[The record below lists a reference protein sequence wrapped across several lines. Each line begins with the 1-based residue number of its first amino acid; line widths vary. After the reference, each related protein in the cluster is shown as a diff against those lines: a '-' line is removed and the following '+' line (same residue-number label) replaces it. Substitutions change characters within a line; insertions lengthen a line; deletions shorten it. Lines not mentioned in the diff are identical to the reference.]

1 MIFSNEFLK
10 TGLLEKIEE
19 SIKLNKKLNEDL
31 ELLKLKVIML
41 DGLITSNV
49 KLSKEDLLKDRLK
62 ARTLCK
68 ILIDKI
74 IVDEANDEI
83 EIIIK

>member
-1 MIFSNEFLK
+1 MI
-10 TGLLEKIEE
+10 TM
-19 SIKLNKKLNEDL
+19 KLVVFDLDNTLAKLGKGIIQEDL

-49 KLSKEDLLKDRLK
+49 TISKEDLLNDRLK